1 MKGLTKALKNSE
13 FDTLLKSVKIPVK
26 SMVWLWLRL
35 KCWLI
40 MVHKLY
46 QFSPYKITRP
56 PKPKVLS
63 GLGNS
68 VFTQPAPS
76 A

>member
-40 MVHKLY
+40 MVH
-46 QFSPYKITRP
+46 
-56 PKPKVLS
+56 
-63 GLGNS
+63 
-68 VFTQPAPS
+68 
-76 A
+76 